1 MVLFNVLFFFLKIW
15 GLIWFLVLFYFIIEY
30 GGIFKNIGII
40 FLNWLINKINK
51 LIYWIIFFIYK
62 VEFIYFRLIY
72 FLDFCVVLYVFN

>member
-62 VEFIYFRLIY
+62 VEFIYFRLMY
-72 FLDFCVVLYVFN
+72 FLYFCVVLYVFN